1 MVSATATAVQ
11 RWLQTYCDRSDQVA
25 GGVVV
30 VPGAGDGPLQT
41 AAEWPLESSLTPP
54 LVAAAKAA
62 VQRARPV
69 VVVPSV
75 TERTAEHSRVISL
88 PLRAGTR
95 SLGAVALAVRTP
107 DADTARGLLQDLER
121 AAASLAAAL
130 TPLAD
135 AAKPVNAG
143 SLLRF
148 QAALMGEAK
157 LREGAAA
164 LAGEL
169 AAALGFDRV
178 SVGVMDGTRIDVVAL
193 SNTAEFSNEREL
205 LRGLAAVMEE
215 AAEQGVS
222 VVYPAALSDKPRI
235 VLAHAELLARTA
247 MAACTVPLV
256 SAGKSVG
263 ALVFERAGAT
273 PPPPQEIELCEH
285 IACLL
290 GPVIELKHRA
300 ERSWAARAAE
310 TAATGWAKL
319 TDRDDPWPKVALA
332 ALLAMAAAAVMVPV
346 EYRVGA
352 PARVEGAE
360 QRVVAAPM
368 DGYLRQAHAR
378 PGDVVRAGDLLI
390 ELADQDLVLEG
401 RKWESAL
408 GQHENGYSAA
418 LARADRTQFV
428 ISQAKATEAR
438 AQLDL
443 VRQQLARTR
452 LAAPIDGVVI
462 KGDVSQSLGAPVQR
476 GDALMTIAPRDQFRL
491 IVEVDERD
499 IGDIRTGQ
507 SGHLALSALPM
518 ETLQFTVERVT
529 PVATIKDG
537 RNAFEVEARLEPGD
551 APLRPGLQGVAK
563 IDTGTQSLAWIWTH
577 RITDWLRLAL
587 WAWGG

>member
-1 MVSATATAVQ
+1 MAPATATAIQ
-11 RWLQTYCDRSDQVA
+11 RWLQTYCDQSAQVA

-30 VPGAGDGPLQT
+30 VPGAGDGTMQT
-41 AAEWPLESSLTPP
+41 AAEWPLESNLTAP

-69 VVVPSV
+69 VVVPAV
-75 TERTAEHSRVISL
+75 TERDASHSRVISL

-107 DADTARGLLQDLER
+107 DADTTRGLLQDLES
-121 AAASLAAAL
+121 AAAALAVAL
-130 TPLAD
+130 TPLA
-135 AAKPVNAG
+135 APTQLVNAA

-148 QAALMGEAK
+148 QAALMGHAK
-157 LREGAAA
+157 LPEGAAA

-178 SVGVMDGTRIDVVAL
+178 SVGVLDGSRIDVVAL
-193 SNTAEFSNEREL
+193 SNSAEFKSEHEL

-215 AAEQGVS
+215 AADQGVS

-235 VLAHAELLARTA
+235 VLAHAELVARTG

-256 SAGKSVG
+256 SAARIVG
-263 ALVFERAGAT
+263 ALVFERGGAA
-273 PPPPQEIELCEH
+273 PPSPREIELCEH

-290 GPVIELKHRA
+290 GPVVELKHHA
-300 ERSWAARAAE
+300 GRSWGARAAE
-310 TAATGWAKL
+310 TAGAGWAKL
-319 TDRDDPWPKVALA
+319 TGRGDPWPKVIGAGLILA
-332 ALLAMAAAAVMVPV
+332 AVAAASIPV
-346 EYRVGA
+346 QYRIGA
-352 PARVEGAE
+352 PARLEGAE

-378 PGDVVRAGDLLI
+378 PGDVVRAGDPLV

-408 GQHENGYSAA
+408 AQHENGYTAA
-418 LARADRTQFV
+418 LTRADRTQFV

-443 VRQQLARTR
+443 VRQQLGRTH
-452 LAAPIDGVVI
+452 LVAPIDGVVI
-462 KGDVSQSLGAPVQR
+462 KGDLSQSLGAPVQR
-476 GDALMTIAPRDQFRL
+476 GEALMTIAPRDQYRL
-491 IVEVDERD
+491 IIEVDERD
-499 IGDIRTGQ
+499 IGDVRAGQ
-507 SGHLALSALPM
+507 SGHLALSALPV
-518 ETLQFTVERVT
+518 ETMAFTIERVT

-537 RNAFEVEARLEPGD
+537 RNSFEVEARLEPGD

-563 IDTGTQSLAWIWTH
+563 IDAGTQSFAWIWTH

-587 WAWGG
+587 WSWGG